1 MINFAVRHPKIT
13 DFFISLVKQTLDHRS
28 KNNTRRPDFLQL
40 LIDINQANGN
50 VEVLKFEQIV
60 ANTILF
66 FIAGKVYFY
75 TQKTL
80 PNQIVCLGFDTS
92 SSTMTFTLLL
102 LAQNP
107 EIQAKTRQEIQSV
120 LDKHNGQ
127 LTYEC
132 LNEMTYLRQVIDG

>member
-1 MINFAVRHPKIT
+1 M
-13 DFFISLVKQTLDHRS
+13 KQTLDYRK
-28 KNNTRRPDFLQL
+28 KNNIRRPDFLQL
-40 LIDINQANGN
+40 LIDINQTNGN

-66 FIAGKVYFY
+66 FIAGKVDFY
-75 TQKTL
+75 TQQTL
-80 PNQIVCLGFDTS
+80 LNQFFCVGFDTS
-92 SSTMTFTLLL
+92 SSTMTFTLFL

-107 EIQAKTRQEIQSV
+107 DIQAKTRQEIQTV

-132 LNEMTYLRQVIDG
+132 IHEMTYLRQVIDGY

>member
-1 MINFAVRHPKIT
+1 M
-13 DFFISLVKQTLDHRS
+13 KQTLDYRK
-28 KNNTRRPDFLQL
+28 KNNIRRPDFLQL
-40 LIDINQANGN
+40 LIDINQTNGN

-66 FIAGKVYFY
+66 FIAGKVDFY
-75 TQKTL
+75 TQQTL
-80 PNQIVCLGFDTS
+80 LNQFFCVGFDTS
-92 SSTMTFTLLL
+92 ASTMTFTLFL

-107 EIQAKTRQEIQSV
+107 DIQAKTRQEIQTV

-132 LNEMTYLRQVIDG
+132 IHEMTYLRQVIDGY